1 MRIVFCGGCN
11 PVIDRVA
18 LADALNA
25 DPRLAGLDVEVDVSG
40 CSRSCAA
47 ARELSSERP
56 GVLVVAGRYLD
67 GRLLDETELAAAI
80 AQRLAGADD
89 PASPTE

>member
-1 MRIVFCGGCN
+1 VRIVFCGGCN

-47 ARELSSERP
+47 AQELSSERP
-56 GVLVVAGRYLD
+56 DVLVVAGRYLD
-67 GRLLDETELAAAI
+67 GRLLDETELAATI
-80 AQRLAGADD
+80 ARRLGRADD

>member
-18 LADALNA
+18 LADALRA
-25 DPRLAGLDVEVDVSG
+25 DPRLAELDVEIDVSG

-47 ARELSSERP
+47 AQALSSEQP
-56 GVLVVAGRYLD
+56 DVLVVAGRYLD
-67 GRLLDETELAAAI
+67 GRLLDESDLAAEI
-80 AQRLAGADD
+80 ARRLAGADD
-89 PASPTE
+89 PSSAT